1 MSYLTIFPTIISVLV
16 FFFLMYL
23 QLKSKPSVPGPNGVV
38 EPFMKKYVKTAAL
51 AILFAVVFS
60 LVYNAIVDFINKQRG
75 KESRESRGEISVAD
89 IPSYSFKFQL
99 IDKTQ
104 EQDEPDEKDY
114 IRS

>member
-1 MSYLTIFPTIISVLV
+1 MVFLCLSLIIIYSSSSIFLIA
-16 FFFLMYL
+16 
-23 QLKSKPSVPGPNGVV
+23 
-38 EPFMKKYVKTAAL
+38 FMKKYLKTAAL